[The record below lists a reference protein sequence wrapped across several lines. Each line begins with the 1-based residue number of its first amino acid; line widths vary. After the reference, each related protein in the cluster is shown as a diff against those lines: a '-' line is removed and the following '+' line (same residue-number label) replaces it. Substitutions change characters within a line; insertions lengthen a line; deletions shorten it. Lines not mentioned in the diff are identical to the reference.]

1 MKLGPVAYKQLLWV
15 LAQVAA
21 VAEGVAVA
29 ELGAADEPVAVVA
42 ADEPVAVG
50 KLAVSR
56 LQER

>member
-15 LAQVAA
+15 LAQVAE
-21 VAEGVAVA
+21 VVAVA
-29 ELGAADEPVAVVA
+29 EPGAVDEPVAVVA